1 MKNIFLLLLS
11 VLFFNLNFAQQITGS
26 WKGELEIQG
35 NKLPLIINIHQEKD
49 NYISTLDSPLQGAEG
64 IPLDNT
70 TFINNL
76 LSFENS
82 AMGAKFSGTLKN
94 AEISGTFTQNGLV
107 LPLILKPF
115 DKSKNTDKSLEF
127 LKLSDTKE
135 SLKKIDDFLGFLEK
149 NNALAGEI
157 SIFKGGKEI
166 YKKNFGKKNLP
177 DFKDTNQ
184 TFQIGSISKTIT
196 AIMIYKMIE
205 QKKLNLTDKLS
216 QYYPQIPN
224 AKNID
229 IAQLLN
235 HTSGL
240 SDYVS
245 GKDNQRWLTEKTSE
259 SQIINRIIEQGSLF
273 DPGSSQQ
280 YSNSGYFLLA
290 KILEKISKKSYAENL
305 NEFIIKPLQLK
316 DFYTASQKPNN
327 VYQPFSFKN
336 KWENIK
342 DFDFNNIVGVGDIAT
357 TPYNLNVIINAY
369 FNKKLVSETSMV
381 SMIPEDKRFGRGLSI
396 VPFHSKIFVGHSGG
410 TYGTNSLM
418 IYNGE
423 DNLSISYSLNADKL
437 GIAGNEFAVAILS
450 KLYGIDYDLPKVD

>member
-1 MKNIFLLLLS
+1 MKNNILLLLS
-11 VLFFNLNFAQQITGS
+11 VLLFNLNLAQQITGS

-35 NKLPLIINIHQEKD
+35 SKLPLIINIQQEKD
-49 NYISTLDSPLQGAEG
+49 SYQSTLDSPLQGAEG
-64 IPLDNT
+64 IPLDKT
-70 TFINNL
+70 TFTDHVL
-76 LSFENS
+76 TFENA

-94 AEISGTFTQNGLV
+94 SEITGTFTQNGLT

-115 DKSKNTDKSLEF
+115 DKIKNTDKSLQF

-135 SLKKIDDFLGFLEK
+135 SLKKIDDFIGFLEK

-166 YKKNFGKKNLP
+166 YKKNFGEKNLP
-177 DFKDTNQ
+177 GFKNNNQ
-184 TFQIGSISKTIT
+184 VFQIGSISKTMT
-196 AIMIYKMIE
+196 AIMVYKMIE

-216 QYYPQIPN
+216 QFYPQIPN
-224 AKNID
+224 ANNID

-240 SDYVS
+240 GDYVS
-245 GKDNQRWLTEKTSE
+245 GKDILRWLTEKTSE
-259 SQIINRIIEQGSLF
+259 PQIFNRIIEQGSLF
-273 DPGSSQQ
+273 EPGSNQQ

-290 KILEKISKKSYAENL
+290 KILEMVSKKSYAENL

-316 DFYTASQKPNN
+316 DFYTASQKPGN

-336 KWENIK
+336 KWENVK
-342 DFDFNNIVGVGDIAT
+342 DFDFNNIIGVGDIAT
-357 TPYNLNVIINAY
+357 TPYNLNVIINA
-369 FNKKLVSETSMV
+369 FFDKKLVSEASMV

-423 DNLSISYSLNADKL
+423 DDVSISYSLNAD
-437 GIAGNEFAVAILS
+437 NQTSVSFC
-450 KLYGIDYDLPKVD
+450 